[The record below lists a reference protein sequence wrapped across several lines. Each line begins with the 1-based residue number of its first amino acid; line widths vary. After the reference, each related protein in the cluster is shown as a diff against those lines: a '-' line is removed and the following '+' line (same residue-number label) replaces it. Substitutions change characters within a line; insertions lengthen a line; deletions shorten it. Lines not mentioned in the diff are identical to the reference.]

1 MSIAWKD
8 DFWYNIRQSARRW
21 RNGPDCPA
29 DGRKTEMGNFYRD
42 NKDIENVIDLLDL
55 TEVATL
61 LEEDFR
67 FAKEYDFAPKDAAD
81 AIDNYK
87 RAIDLCGDIM
97 ANRIAPLA
105 EETDLVGNTLNEDGS
120 VTRAPGM
127 KLAIELFG
135 KTGLMGVTIPY
146 YLGGLNMPCTVLTA
160 CNDIVSRGDAG
171 LMNLFGLQGIAE
183 TINWFA
189 DEDIKKEYVPR
200 LVTGEWTGAMVL
212 TEPDAGSDL
221 QSVKT
226 SAHLDE
232 NGVWRVN
239 GVKRFI
245 TNGCGE
251 VLLVLARTE
260 PEFSDGRGLSCL
272 LVEKGPWVK
281 VRRLENKL
289 GIHGSPTC
297 EMVFTDAPAKLIGLR
312 KRGLITYVMAL
323 MNGARMGIAAQGT
336 GIAEAAY
343 RAARDYAASRKQFGV
358 TIDTFPALRELM
370 ATMSVELQASRLLTY
385 YSAKSVDLEAG
396 LGRKFEA
403 MKGSPEAP
411 AVRARMKKY
420 AAFNKMLTPMAKY
433 YGSELSM
440 RNAQGAISV
449 LGGSGFMKDYPC
461 ERYLRDSRIT
471 TIYEGTSQLQV
482 VAAIAGVTGGLVHDV
497 LDDILGEGWSPA
509 HPRMAK
515 LLADLDAAVEYVKG
529 REDAKTYHDLSARK
543 LVDAAI
549 ALVVAALFVKAAEKF
564 DYKKAALEFW
574 LNNEFPR
581 VRGELEKVMSGY
593 AGAATDFETLA
604 PAVVLAD

>member
-1 MSIAWKD
+1 MA
-8 DFWYNIRQSARRW
+8 
-21 RNGPDCPA
+21 
-29 DGRKTEMGNFYRD
+29 NFYKD
-42 NKDIENVIDLLDL
+42 NPDIADALDL
-55 TEVATL
+55 FDLGEVAEL
-61 LEEDFR
+61 REEGFR
-67 FAKEYDFAPKDAAD
+67 FAREFDFAPKDAAE
-81 AIDNYK
+81 AIENYK

-105 EETDLVGNTLNEDGS
+105 EETDQVGNTLNADGS

-127 KLAIELFG
+127 DLAIKLFG
-135 KTGLMGVTIPY
+135 QTGLMGVTIPY
-146 YLGGLNMPCTVLTA
+146 RLGGLNMPCIVLTA
-160 CNDIVSRGDAG
+160 CNDIVSRGDAS

-183 TINWFA
+183 TINSFG
-189 DEDIKKEYVPR
+189 DEELKQKYVPK

-226 SAHLDE
+226 SAHQDADG
-232 NGVWRVN
+232 NWYVN

-251 VLLVLARTE
+251 VLIVLARTE
-260 PEFSDGRGLSCL
+260 PEFTDGRGLSCL

-297 EMVFTDAPAKLIGLR
+297 EMVFTEAPAKLIGLR

-370 ATMSVELQASRLLTY
+370 STMSVELQASRLLTY
-385 YSAKSVDLEAG
+385 YAAKNVDLEAG
-396 LGRKFEA
+396 LGKKFESL
-403 MKGSPEAP
+403 KGTPEAQ
-411 AVRARMKKY
+411 AVRARFKKY

-440 RNAQGAISV
+440 RNAQGAIAV

-482 VAAIAGVTGGLVHDV
+482 VAAIAGVTGGLVHEV
-497 LDDILGEGWSPA
+497 IADILGKEDWHGE
-509 HPRMAK
+509 HPRMTA
-515 LLADLDAAVEYVKG
+515 LLKALDDAVEFVKG

-549 ALVVAALFVKAAEKF
+549 ALIVAALFVKAAEKY
-564 DYKKAALEFW
+564 DYKNAALMFW
-574 LNNEFPR
+574 LNVEFPR
-581 VRGELEKVMSGY
+581 VKGELEQVMSGY
-593 AGAATDFETLA
+593 VGSTAEFETLA
-604 PAVVLAD
+604 PAVPAED

>member
-1 MSIAWKD
+1 
-8 DFWYNIRQSARRW
+8 
-21 RNGPDCPA
+21 
-29 DGRKTEMGNFYRD
+29 MGNFYKD
-42 NKDIENVIDLLDL
+42 NKDIENVIDFLDL
-55 TEVATL
+55 GEVAAL
-61 LEEDFR
+61 LEEDFKY
-67 FAKEYDFAPKDAAD
+67 AEEYDFAPKDAAE

-87 RAIDLCGDIM
+87 RAISLCGEIM
-97 ANRIAPLA
+97 ADRIAPLA
-105 EETDLVGNTLNEDGS
+105 EETDRVGNTLNEDGS

-127 KLAIELFG
+127 AKAIELFG

-146 YLGGLNMPCTVLTA
+146 YLDGLNMPCTVLTA

-183 TINWFA
+183 TINSFA

-200 LVTGEWTGAMVL
+200 LVSGEWTGAMVL

-226 SAHLDE
+226 TAALDE

-336 GIAEAAY
+336 GIGEAAY

-370 ATMSVELQASRLLTY
+370 STMSVELQASRLLTY
-385 YSAKSVDLEAG
+385 YSAKNVDLETG
-396 LGRKFEA
+396 LTKKFEA
-403 MKGSPEAP
+403 LKGTAEAQN
-411 AVRARMKKY
+411 VRTRLKKV

-433 YGSELSM
+433 YGSEMSM
-440 RNAQGAISV
+440 RNAQGAIAV

-482 VAAIAGVTGGLVHDV
+482 VAAIAGVTGGLVTTV
-497 LDDILGEGWSPA
+497 IDDTLGEGWSSE
-509 HPRMAK
+509 HPRMTA
-515 LLADLDAAVEYVKG
+515 LLKELDEAIAYVKG
-529 REDAKTYHDLSARK
+529 RDDSKTYLDLSARK
-543 LVDAAI
+543 LVDAGI
-549 ALVVAALFVKAAEKF
+549 ALIVTALFFKMSEK
-564 DYKKAALEFW
+564 YSNKKAALDFW
-574 LNNEFPR
+574 LANEFAR
-581 VRGELEKVMSGY
+581 VRGEIAKVMSGY
-593 AGAATDFETLA
+593 AGATDDFDVLA
-604 PAVVLAD
+604 PMPPVED

>member
-1 MSIAWKD
+1 M
-8 DFWYNIRQSARRW
+8 
-21 RNGPDCPA
+21 
-29 DGRKTEMGNFYRD
+29 NFYTD
-42 NKDIENVIDLLDL
+42 NPDIEKTIDALDL
-55 TEVATL
+55 SEVAAL
-61 LEEDFR
+61 LEEDFK
-67 FAKEYDFAPKDAAD
+67 FAADYDFAPKDAAD

-87 RAIDLCGDIM
+87 RAIALCGDIM

-105 EETDLVGNTLNEDGS
+105 EETDSVGNTLNEDGS

-135 KTGLMGVTIPY
+135 RSGLMGVTIPY
-146 YLGGLNMPCTVLTA
+146 DLGGLNMPCTVLSA
-160 CNDIVSRGDAG
+160 CNDIVSRGDAS

-183 TINWFA
+183 TINMFG
-189 DEDIKKEYVPR
+189 DEELKKHYVPK
-200 LVTGEWTGAMVL
+200 LVSGEWTGAMVL

-226 SAHLDE
+226 SAYQDAD
-232 NGVWRVN
+232 GVWRVN

-260 PEFSDGRGLSCL
+260 PEFTDGRGLSCL

-297 EMVFTDAPAKLIGLR
+297 EMTFTEAPAKLIGLR

-336 GIAEAAY
+336 GIGEAAY
-343 RAARDYAASRKQFGV
+343 RAARAYAASRTQFGG
-358 TIDTFPALRELM
+358 TIDQFPALREILS
-370 ATMSVELQASRLLTY
+370 TMSVEVQAARALTY
-385 YSAKSVDLEAG
+385 YASKSVDLETG
-396 LGRKFEA
+396 LTRKFEKL
-403 MKGSPEAP
+403 KGTPEAT

-420 AAFNKMLTPMAKY
+420 AGFNKTLTPMAKY
-433 YGSELSM
+433 FGSEMSM
-440 RNAQGAISV
+440 RNAMSAISV
-449 LGGSGFMKDYPC
+449 MGGSGYMKDYPC

-482 VAAIAGVTGGLVHDV
+482 VAAVAGVTGGAVKEILA
-497 LDDILGEGWSPA
+497 DILGENWSPE
-509 HPRMAK
+509 HPQMAA
-515 LLADLDAAVEYVKG
+515 LLAQLDQAIEFVKTQ
-529 REDAKTYHDLSARK
+529 EKSYHDLSARK

-549 ALVVAALFVKAAEKF
+549 ALVVAALFVKLSATI
-564 DYKKAALEFW
+564 DYKRAALTHWLTVEFS
-574 LNNEFPR
+574 R
-581 VRGELEKVMSGY
+581 VRAGLEQVLSGY
-593 AGAATDFETLA
+593 AAAVSDFETLA
-604 PAVVLAD
+604 PAVAAAD

>member
-1 MSIAWKD
+1 
-8 DFWYNIRQSARRW
+8 
-21 RNGPDCPA
+21 
-29 DGRKTEMGNFYRD
+29 
-42 NKDIENVIDLLDL
+42 
-55 TEVATL
+55 
-61 LEEDFR
+61 
-67 FAKEYDFAPKDAAD
+67 
-81 AIDNYK
+81 
-87 RAIDLCGDIM
+87 M

-396 LGRKFEA
+396 LGRKFE
-403 MKGSPEAP
+403 MLKGSPEAP

-497 LDDILGEGWSPA
+497 IDDILGEGWAQA

-593 AGAATDFETLA
+593 AGAAADFETLA